1 MSALFKLPADSGALE
16 VFSEIETRCLALSN
30 AERPSD
36 GKEPAIPKDEAE
48 RIKAWLAKNQPALAA
63 KASGEDLEIAILG
76 VIGGWWEGIN
86 AREVRRILEQNK
98 NAKTIRVLL
107 DTPGGDY
114 FDGVAI
120 MNMLK
125 RHSASVTIEVLGE
138 ATSAGSV
145 IAMGGDRIEMH
156 TGTMMMIHQAW
167 TIALGNADELRN
179 AADMLGKIDDS
190 LVAVYE
196 ARTGKA
202 KNELMKLVRATTWMT
217 ASDAIEKGFADAEI
231 GAKKGTDAGKTKAAR
246 ADGDRAER
254 AAHARALA
262 QSSELVAGSPE
273 LTPEPLR
280 VSNTTAAVLALETPA
295 SSPPEPA
302 PQQPGPKPEPPPA
315 AKAPEATPSPAG
327 PESTTPNS
335 GERNSSMTEQN
346 NPTPPVATP
355 TVAHAM
361 GLPAGAT
368 EQDMLARASALRG
381 LELGIMT
388 LAGVQVSSEALGAV
402 RGMKAKADAHDAM
415 AAELAQVKAER
426 DQQNFDALIL
436 KGNSAPKKL
445 NDSTTK
451 FYQDK
456 FAAAVK
462 EGRGADIVNDLKGF
476 IDAAPTIASSS
487 TVVVREPKLNAQGAT
502 TWNGKTYAELK
513 PAERARLASQDP
525 ELFAAMR
532 RDNEQ
537 SAN

>member
-1 MSALFKLPADSGALE
+1 
-16 VFSEIETRCLALSN
+16 
-30 AERPSD
+30 
-36 GKEPAIPKDEAE
+36 
-48 RIKAWLAKNQPALAA
+48 
-63 KASGEDLEIAILG
+63 
-76 VIGGWWEGIN
+76 
-86 AREVRRILEQNK
+86 
-98 NAKTIRVLL
+98 
-107 DTPGGDY
+107 
-114 FDGVAI
+114 
-120 MNMLK
+120 
-125 RHSASVTIEVLGE
+125 
-138 ATSAGSV
+138 
-145 IAMGGDRIEMH
+145 
-156 TGTMMMIHQAW
+156 
-167 TIALGNADELRN
+167 
-179 AADMLGKIDDS
+179 
-190 LVAVYE
+190 
-196 ARTGKA
+196 
-202 KNELMKLVRATTWMT
+202 
-217 ASDAIEKGFADAEI
+217 
-231 GAKKGTDAGKTKAAR
+231 
-246 ADGDRAER
+246 
-254 AAHARALA
+254 
-262 QSSELVAGSPE
+262 
-273 LTPEPLR
+273 
-280 VSNTTAAVLALETPA
+280 
-295 SSPPEPA
+295 
-302 PQQPGPKPEPPPA
+302 
-315 AKAPEATPSPAG
+315 
-327 PESTTPNS
+327 
-335 GERNSSMTEQN
+335 MTEQN